1 MKKIY
6 LVKKNPEL
14 PAGRDNW
21 TIMSLREYLEFVKT
35 PEGQARKSGIGQ
47 LDGCDTDD
55 VIIYAE
61 CGEETAARWR
71 SEKDRHDY
79 LTEARKKA
87 GYMEMS
93 LSGIELSGGDD
104 VNGEELIRDET
115 QDIETTVIVRIMKEK
130 LRVAVMDLDA
140 EERHLIERLFL
151 TADPMT
157 ETDYAKEIGTTRAV
171 VNYRKKRILDK
182 LKAVLGND

>member
-21 TIMSLREYLEFVKT
+21 TIMSLKEYLEFVKT

-87 GYMEMS
+87 GYMELS

-115 QDIETTVIVRIMKEK
+115 KDIETTVIIRIMKEK
-130 LRVAVMDLDA
+130 LRVAVMDLNA
-140 EERHLIERLFL
+140 EDRHLIEKLFL
-151 TADPMT
+151 TAEPMT
-157 ETDYAKEIGTTRAV
+157 ETEYAKEIGTTRAV

>member
-6 LVKKNPEL
+6 LVKKNPEM

-21 TIMSLREYLEFVKT
+21 IVMSLNEYLEFVRT
-35 PEGQARKSGIGQ
+35 PEGQARKSRIGQ

-79 LTEARKKA
+79 LEEAKKKA
-87 GYMEMS
+87 GYSEVSMS
-93 LSGIELSGGDD
+93 DLEISSGDE
-104 VNGEELIRDET
+104 VNGEELIRDES
-115 QDIETTVIVRIMKEK
+115 QNVETTVIIRVMKEK
-130 LRVAVMDLDA
+130 LRVAVMNLDA
-140 EERHLIERLFL
+140 DDRQLIEHLFL
-151 TADPMT
+151 TESPMT
-157 ETDYAKEIGTTRAV
+157 ETEYANEIGTTRAV
-171 VNYRKKRILDK
+171 VNYRKKRILSK